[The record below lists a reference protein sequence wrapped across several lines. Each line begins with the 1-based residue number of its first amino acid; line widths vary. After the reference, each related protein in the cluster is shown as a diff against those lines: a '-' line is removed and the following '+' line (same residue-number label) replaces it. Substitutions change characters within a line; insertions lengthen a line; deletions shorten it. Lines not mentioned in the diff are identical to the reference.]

1 MVVKTRTEGSNI
13 RSFQS
18 QLVVK
23 SYKPVK
29 YIPNSEKITGRK
41 IYPTTY
47 QKTRLYLNESL
58 EPVLK
63 PLINLNLSNHK
74 IVF

>member
-1 MVVKTRTEGSNI
+1 MSGSKTRTEGSNI

-29 YIPNSEKITGRK
+29 YIPKSEKIEREK
-41 IYPTTY
+41 NI
-47 QKTRLYLNESL
+47 SD
-58 EPVLK
+58 
-63 PLINLNLSNHK
+63 NLSKNEIILK
-74 IVF
+74 REPRASVEASNQSKFK

>member
-29 YIPNSEKITGRK
+29 YVPKSGRK

-63 PLINLNLSNHK
+63 PLINLNLSNHR

>member
-29 YIPNSEKITGRK
+29 YVPNSEKIEREK
-41 IYPTTY
+41 NI
-47 QKTRLYLNESL
+47 SD
-58 EPVLK
+58 
-63 PLINLNLSNHK
+63 NLSKNEIILK
-74 IVF
+74 REP